1 MTSTIFQHLY
11 TAITLLNIPFAI
23 AVIFMERRN
32 VGATWA
38 WLMIL
43 LFLPVV
49 GFGVYLLFGQNLSK
63 KKLYHINKRTLKTM
77 NTLIEGQRK
86 QFREHRI
93 VYHDPAMEDYQ
104 ELIYMNLTSG
114 FALYSQN
121 NTIDIYT
128 NGNDKFDALFRDI
141 EAAVHHIHLMYY
153 IVQPDALGNRL
164 VDLLTRK
171 AQEGVKVRFLYDD
184 IGSTHLPRHFFDRL
198 KQAGGEAAAFF
209 PSRIPYL
216 NFRVNYRNHR
226 KLAIMDGTVGYI
238 GGINV
243 GDEYLGLNKRFGYW
257 RDSHLRI
264 EGYAV
269 QQMQAHFMMDWNLA
283 SSAKIHRNMN
293 ELFQTA
299 QDCGQAGIQI
309 VSSGPDQAM
318 EQIKNAYI
326 KMINSAKESIYIQT
340 PYFIPDES
348 LLNALKL
355 AVLSGIDV
363 RIMLPS
369 RPDHKMVY
377 WASYSYL
384 GDLLSEG
391 MRCYLYE
398 KGFLHAKMI
407 VVDGK
412 IASIGTANFD
422 IRSFKLN
429 FEINAIM
436 YETET
441 ARTLKRVFE
450 SDMEDSSELTY
461 EEYKNRPLL
470 QRFKESCTRLLSPIL

>member
-1 MTSTIFQHLY
+1 MTTTIFQHLY

-38 WLMIL
+38 WLMVL

-77 NTLIEGQRK
+77 NALIEGQRK
-86 QFREHRI
+86 QFREHKI
-93 VYHDPAMEDYQ
+93 VYHDPAMEEYQ
-104 ELIYMNLTSG
+104 DLIYMNLTSG

-171 AQEGVKVRFLYDD
+171 AQEGVMVRFLYDD
-184 IGSTHLPRHFFDRL
+184 IGSTHLPRHFFDGL
-198 KQAGGEAAAFF
+198 KKAGGEAAAFF

-283 SSAKIHRNMN
+283 SPAKIHRNMN
-293 ELFQTA
+293 ELFQA
-299 QDCGQAGIQI
+299 APDCGQADIQI
-309 VSSGPDQAM
+309 VSSGPDQAI

-407 VVDGK
+407 VVDGR

-429 FEINAIM
+429 FEINAIL

-441 ARTLKRVFE
+441 ACTLKQVFE
-450 SDMEDSSELTY
+450 KDMEDSSELTY
-461 EEYKNRPLL
+461 EDYMNRALI